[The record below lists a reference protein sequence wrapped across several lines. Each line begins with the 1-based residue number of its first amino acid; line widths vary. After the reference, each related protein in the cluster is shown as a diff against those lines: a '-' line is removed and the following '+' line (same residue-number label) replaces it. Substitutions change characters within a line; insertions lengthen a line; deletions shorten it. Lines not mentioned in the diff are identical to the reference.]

1 MWLVYLKVFL
11 VGGFICFLGQILIIK
26 TNLTS
31 SRILVLFVC
40 IGAVVEAFGLYDP
53 IVNFASAGAT
63 VPITGFGRSLAKGAI
78 EAIKEKGLLGVLT
91 GGLTA
96 TAGGITA
103 AVIFAY
109 IFAFKI
115 RMKTSTDWQR
125 SA

>member
-1 MWLVYLKVFL
+1 MWLLYLKVFL

-26 TNLTS
+26 TNMTS
-31 SRILVLFVC
+31 ARILVLFVC
-40 IGAVVEAFGLYDP
+40 IGAVMEAFGLYDS

-78 EAIKEKGLLGVLT
+78 ESIKEKGLLGVLT

-109 IFAFKI
+109 LFSLIFSS
-115 RMKTSTDWQR
+115 KTKKY
-125 SA
+125 

>member
-1 MWLVYLKVFL
+1 MLLMYLKVFL
-11 VGGFICFLGQILIIK
+11 VGGFICLIGQILIIK

-40 IGAVVEAFGLYDP
+40 IGAILEAFGLYEP

-78 EAIKEKGLLGVLT
+78 EAVKEKGLLGALT

-103 AVIFAY
+103 AVISAY
-109 IFAFKI
+109 LFSLIFSS
-115 RMKTSTDWQR
+115 KTKKY
-125 SA
+125 